1 METSTST
8 KNISSPKLRKND
20 YTDLSDQQLI
30 AMYKKMLL
38 IRRFEERCSQ
48 EYGKGKIS
56 GFCHL
61 YIGQEAVA
69 VGTISGLN
77 NKDFIYASYRDH
89 GQALARGMDPKLI
102 MAELFGKHSGI
113 TKGVGGSMHLIDS
126 EINFMGGYGIVG
138 GHIPLA
144 AGAAFS
150 AKYLG
155 TDNVAVCYFG
165 DAAIN
170 QGIFFE
176 TLNMA
181 QLWKLPVIFIIEN
194 NKYGMGTSIER
205 SFAGNELYRT
215 GKYLDMNRGSFD
227 GMNIIETYKTMKDA
241 VNIART
247 NSMPTLLEAITYRFK
262 GHSMSDPATYRAKEE
277 VELAKGNDP
286 IIIFGNQLIEDK
298 IISESEIENFE
309 SEIKNKVIECVEFAE
324 KSDQPPL
331 DYLYQNVYKN

>member
-8 KNISSPKLRKND
+8 KNISSLKLRKND
-20 YTDLSDQQLI
+20 YIDLSHQQLI

-69 VGTISGLN
+69 VGTISALN

-150 AKYLG
+150 AK
-155 TDNVAVCYFG
+155 
-165 DAAIN
+165 
-170 QGIFFE
+170 
-176 TLNMA
+176 
-181 QLWKLPVIFIIEN
+181 
-194 NKYGMGTSIER
+194 
-205 SFAGNELYRT
+205 
-215 GKYLDMNRGSFD
+215 
-227 GMNIIETYKTMKDA
+227 
-241 VNIART
+241 
-247 NSMPTLLEAITYRFK
+247 
-262 GHSMSDPATYRAKEE
+262 
-277 VELAKGNDP
+277 
-286 IIIFGNQLIEDK
+286 
-298 IISESEIENFE
+298 
-309 SEIKNKVIECVEFAE
+309 
-324 KSDQPPL
+324 
-331 DYLYQNVYKN
+331 